1 MNLKKIGKETGF
13 MDFDLWFLV
22 ECVFVHTRTRTWHAR
37 ARSLSLS
44 VSLAPPL

>member
-13 MDFDLWFLV
+13 MDFDLGLLV

-37 ARSLSLS
+37 ARSLCLS
-44 VSLAPPL
+44 RSPPL